1 MNRMQ
6 ERLLT
11 DDGIRSYMKNARC
24 MFSQWGGRRQ
34 MFVSDEGI
42 CVITKVGEEWVF
54 KTAWSKQDFDAESD
68 KIMEV
73 LKNAGL

>member
-1 MNRMQ
+1 
-6 ERLLT
+6 
-11 DDGIRSYMKNARC
+11 